1 MHKITISRKNR
12 REGISREEL
21 ERYVDQYLASGK
33 TISKLKSFEPDFK
46 SRAYQK
52 DHLYDI
58 DNDDGAIGF
67 GEFSID

>member
-1 MHKITISRKNR
+1 MRKMTISRKNR
-12 REGISREEL
+12 KEGISREEL

>member
-1 MHKITISRKNR
+1 MRKMTISRKNR
-12 REGISREEL
+12 KEGISREEL

-46 SRAYQK
+46 SRVYQK

-67 GEFSID
+67 AEFSID

>member
-1 MHKITISRKNR
+1 MRKITISRKNR

-33 TISKLKSFEPDFK
+33 TISKLKSFEPEFK
-46 SRAYQK
+46 SKAYQK

-58 DNDDGAIGF
+58 ENSDAGIGF
-67 GEFSID
+67 AEFSID

>member
-12 REGISREEL
+12 KEGISREEL

-33 TISKLKSFEPDFK
+33 TISKLKSFEPEFK
-46 SRAYQK
+46 SKAYQK

-58 DNDDGAIGF
+58 ENSDAGIGF
-67 GEFSID
+67 TEFSID

>member
-1 MHKITISRKNR
+1 MRKMTISRKNR
-12 REGISREEL
+12 KEGISREEL
-21 ERYVDQYLASGK
+21 ERHVDQYLASGK

-46 SRAYQK
+46 SRVYQK

-67 GEFSID
+67 AEFSID

>member
-1 MHKITISRKNR
+1 MRKITISRKNR

-33 TISKLKSFEPDFK
+33 TISKLKSFEPEFK
-46 SRAYQK
+46 SRAYQR

>member
-1 MHKITISRKNR
+1 MRKMTISRKNR

-67 GEFSID
+67 GEFPID

>member
-1 MHKITISRKNR
+1 MRKITISRKNR

-33 TISKLKSFEPDFK
+33 TISKLKSFEPEFK
-46 SRAYQK
+46 SRAYQR

-58 DNDDGAIGF
+58 DNDHGEIGF

>member
-33 TISKLKSFEPDFK
+33 TISKLKSFEPEFK
-46 SRAYQK
+46 SKAYQK

-58 DNDDGAIGF
+58 ENSDAGIGF
-67 GEFSID
+67 TEFSID